1 MTGGS
6 SVTWKGLRVPS
17 VQCISRESVV
27 KLTMPVGNERRAWLQ
42 TCLACISSALMPHGT
57 AIWPSSNPNLFSSH
71 EGPSPPM
78 AAVTRH
84 DADSVSR
91 LWIQLLMHQSDRC
104 RAVGSKAD
112 QKKFPSRLPLV
123 LPARQ
128 AAWKEMAV
136 KLKRCHFQQLGC
148 SSGATDSM
156 QVNASSRAATAG
168 EGGNGL
174 QASMSH
180 CSHARLA
187 ESSGRVLWRLTREL
201 NQMDTT
207 FRVQP

>member
-1 MTGGS
+1 
-6 SVTWKGLRVPS
+6 
-17 VQCISRESVV
+17 
-27 KLTMPVGNERRAWLQ
+27 
-42 TCLACISSALMPHGT
+42 
-57 AIWPSSNPNLFSSH
+57 
-71 EGPSPPM
+71 M

-91 LWIQLLMHQSDRC
+91 LCIQLLLHQSDRC

-112 QKKFPSRLPLV
+112 QEKILSRLPLV

-180 CSHARLA
+180 CHHARLA
-187 ESSGRVLWRLTREL
+187 
-201 NQMDTT
+201 
-207 FRVQP
+207 P